1 MATALKKRIQATP
14 MAPYMG
20 LMRDM
25 DMTDKQA
32 VVAFLIDTMDGP
44 SDREL
49 FDGYLEDWQRDTR
62 FLSSVTAITSHPAFT
77 GIVNMGGN
85 AVPFILDEIE
95 RRPSN
100 LVWAL
105 NAIFHKKIGDGLTV
119 TEACKLWTAELK
131 KY

>member
-1 MATALKKRIQATP
+1 MATALKKDIQLTP
-14 MAPYMG
+14 MAPYIG

-25 DMTDKQA
+25 DVTDKQA
-32 VVAFLIDTMDGP
+32 VVAFLIDTMASP

-49 FDGYLEDWQRDTR
+49 FEEYLRDWQRDTR
-62 FLSSVTAITSHPAFT
+62 FLSSVTAITSHPAFN

-85 AVPFILDEIE
+85 AVPFIVEEIE
-95 RRPSN
+95 RHPSN

-131 KY
+131 RY